1 LLAAGTLKDDT
12 AAGSAAK
19 PAADAAP
26 VVANATATPAAAAP
40 AAPMAMD
47 LTRRGMEL
55 RVAGP
60 YPSLIRYVKSLETAL
75 PQLRWGEMQLKANKM
90 PPELTLTVY
99 VLGVRQ

>member
-1 LLAAGTLKDDT
+1 
-12 AAGSAAK
+12 
-19 PAADAAP
+19 
-26 VVANATATPAAAAP
+26 
-40 AAPMAMD
+40 
-47 LTRRGMEL
+47 L

-75 PQLRWGEMQLKANKM
+75 PQLRWGEMQLKANKT